1 MIVVIFVE
9 RIYNQMSLFGAT
21 LVPMIES
28 LVFFS
33 IGGNLGDRLSLIE
46 ETTDF
51 IDFNIGDIVIQSK
64 IYETPAWGMEENTP
78 SFYNKVLGVKT
89 SLSVKDIQKEIEEI
103 DAYYGRE
110 RSNDAYLNR
119 EMDVDLLL
127 YKNEVHEEP
136 LIVPH
141 ARMHERAFVLIPLAE
156 IAPDLIHP
164 HLQKTI
170 QELVNALEE
179 KPELKVIQ

>member
-1 MIVVIFVE
+1 MK
-9 RIYNQMSLFGAT
+9 RIYNQFSLFGAT

-64 IYETPAWGMEENTP
+64 IYETPAWGMDEGTP

-89 SLSVKDIQKEIEEI
+89 NLSVKEIKKEIEEI

-110 RSNDAYLNR
+110 RSKDVYLNR
-119 EMDVDLLL
+119 EMDVDLLM
-127 YKNEVHEEP
+127 YKNESHEEH

-141 ARMHERAFVLIPLAE
+141 PRMHERAFVLIPLAE

-164 HLQKTI
+164 QLNKTI
-170 QELVNALEE
+170 QELAHALEE
-179 KPELKVIQ
+179 KPELKIIR